1 MSLSSIN
8 PKSHLKKEMDEL
20 SKTMVYQNRSTIT
33 DTGESVMS
41 AWQCGLCSH
50 IYDESVE
57 ATQWKA
63 LPDDWVCPICGSPKS
78 TFFPVQQS
86 DETDA
91 SAPIDEPPQLSATYL
106 CDLCSHIYD
115 EAKEGCAWSDLP
127 DDWTCPVCGSGRN
140 SFSPN
145 EKAAPATPAPATAA
159 SDLDAGYLSEW
170 QRPSDDFESNMADI
184 HSIATTGHSVIEPM
198 RARLANLSWD
208 DILIKGAQLSR
219 LPLNKSQ
226 PVQTR
231 TVIGPNATIP
241 LVIESPVFVSHMS
254 FGALSREAKLAL
266 AKGSAAAGT
275 AMCSGEGGILPES
288 LDAAH
293 KYIFE
298 YVPNKYSVTDEYL
311 RRVDAIEIKIG
322 QSAKPGMGGHL
333 PGHKVTPEIAAIRG
347 FREGKDIT
355 SPSHFPD
362 IRNRDDLKSTVDC
375 LREKSGGKPIG
386 IKLAAG
392 HLEDDIE
399 IALYAGADF
408 ITIDGRAGGTGAA
421 PKVVKQAASVPTVFA
436 LARARKVLDA
446 KGADNVSL
454 IITGSLRV
462 SSDFAKALAMGADAV
477 AIGTAAMMALGCQ
490 QYRICNT
497 GKCPV
502 GIATQDPAL
511 RARFDVEK
519 SAARVANFFE
529 VCTEELREFSR
540 LTGNDNVHDL
550 SPKDLCTTHSEISNH
565 AGIEHA

>member
-1 MSLSSIN
+1 
-8 PKSHLKKEMDEL
+8 
-20 SKTMVYQNRSTIT
+20 
-33 DTGESVMS
+33 MS

-50 IYDESVE
+50 IHDDNIESTPWE
-57 ATQWKA
+57 D
-63 LPDDWVCPICGSPKS
+63 LPDNWVCPICGSPKS
-78 TFFPVQQS
+78 SFCLIQES
-86 DETDA
+86 GSEEA
-91 SAPIDEPPQLSATYL
+91 SESADTRPPPSATYV
-106 CDLCSHIYD
+106 CDLCSHVYD
-115 EAKEGCAWSDLP
+115 ETKEGLAWSDVP
-127 DDWTCPVCGSGRN
+127 DNWECPVCGSGKKAFAPSTNTASEIRTTETTR
-140 SFSPN
+140 SP
-145 EKAAPATPAPATAA
+145 
-159 SDLDAGYLSEW
+159 DLDSNYLSEW

-184 HSIATTGHSVIEPM
+184 HSISISGQSVIEPM
-198 RARLANLSWD
+198 RARLPNLSWD
-208 DILIKGAQLSR
+208 NILIKGAQLAR
-219 LPLNKSQ
+219 LPLNRSQ

-231 TVIGPNATIP
+231 TVIGPNAAVP
-241 LVIESPVFVSHMS
+241 LVIASPIFVSHMS

-266 AKGSAAAGT
+266 AKGSAEAGT

-311 RRVDAIEIKIG
+311 QRVDAVEIKIG

-362 IRNRDDLKSTVDC
+362 IRNRDALKSTVDC

-386 IKLAAG
+386 VKLAAG
-392 HLEDDIE
+392 HIEDDIE

-421 PKVVKQAASVPTVFA
+421 PKVVKQAASIPTVFA

-477 AIGTAAMMALGCQ
+477 ALGTAAMMALGCQ

-550 SPKDLCTTHSEISNH
+550 SPKDLCTTNSEISNH

>member
-1 MSLSSIN
+1 
-8 PKSHLKKEMDEL
+8 
-20 SKTMVYQNRSTIT
+20 
-33 DTGESVMS
+33 
-41 AWQCGLCSH
+41 
-50 IYDESVE
+50 
-57 ATQWKA
+57 
-63 LPDDWVCPICGSPKS
+63 
-78 TFFPVQQS
+78 
-86 DETDA
+86 
-91 SAPIDEPPQLSATYL
+91 
-106 CDLCSHIYD
+106 
-115 EAKEGCAWSDLP
+115 
-127 DDWTCPVCGSGRN
+127 
-140 SFSPN
+140 
-145 EKAAPATPAPATAA
+145 
-159 SDLDAGYLSEW
+159 
-170 QRPSDDFESNMADI
+170 
-184 HSIATTGHSVIEPM
+184 
-198 RARLANLSWD
+198 
-208 DILIKGAQLSR
+208 
-219 LPLNKSQ
+219 
-226 PVQTR
+226 
-231 TVIGPNATIP
+231 
-241 LVIESPVFVSHMS
+241 MS

-511 RARFDVEK
+511 RSRFDVEK
-519 SAARVANFFE
+519 SAARVANFFK
-529 VCTEELREFSR
+529 VCTEELREFAR

-550 SPKDLCTTHSEISNH
+550 SSKDLCTTHSEISNH